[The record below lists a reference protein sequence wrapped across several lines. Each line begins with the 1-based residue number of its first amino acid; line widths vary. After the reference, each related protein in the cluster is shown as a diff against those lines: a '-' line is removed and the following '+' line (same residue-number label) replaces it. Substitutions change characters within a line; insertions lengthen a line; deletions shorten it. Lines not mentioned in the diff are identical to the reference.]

1 MTTTTARF
9 SLGELLDRLL
19 DAGLVAAGDIVIG
32 LADIDLVLINL
43 RALVTGVE
51 SARRRAGLPV
61 DALPD
66 HGNLS
71 RNPRNSRNSAREIAS
86 APELPGRF
94 DLDDDR
100 SEHGVAG
107 LVLLVIE
114 ILRELVESQALARL
128 EGGSLTAAE
137 IERLGQALQALD
149 QRLTALREWLKRPL
163 PEIAPKEGHGL
174 WQS

>member
-9 SLGELLDRLL
+9 SLGELLDRVL

-51 SARRRAGLPV
+51 SARRRAGLPT

-66 HGNLS
+66 RGS
-71 RNPRNSRNSAREIAS
+71 FSKNSSNSDRDVAS
-86 APELPGRF
+86 IPELPGRF
-94 DLDDDR
+94 DLDDQR

-107 LVLLVIE
+107 IVLLVVE

-128 EGGSLTAAE
+128 EGGSLTEAE
-137 IERLGQALQALD
+137 IERLGQALRALD

-163 PEIAPKEGHGL
+163 SEIAPKEGQGP
-174 WQS
+174 WQP